1 MTQVEP
7 GSAARR
13 RLSAAERRQRIESAA
28 VAVFAERGYDATT
41 LGEVATAAGVT
52 RSVLYDHFRDKRRLY
67 LHVLSSE
74 NTAML
79 ARVADG
85 ITAGGAARDRMRAT
99 IAAYLAYTRDRPL
112 GRRLLVDPVPSGD
125 AELDQV
131 IRGYRDARAQVVAS
145 LLAPDL
151 ARAGIAVGSAAAP
164 VVVELLISGV
174 DGVAHWWADHP
185 EASHDEVVDSVVRL
199 LWQGLPR
206 FGDPQD
212 R

>member
-1 MTQVEP
+1 MTQV
-7 GSAARR
+7 GAGATTRR
-13 RLSAAERRQRIESAA
+13 RLPAAERRRRIESAA
-28 VAVFAERGYDATT
+28 VEAFAERGYDATT
-41 LGEVATAAGVT
+41 VAEVAAAAGVT

-67 LHVLSSE
+67 LHVLSTE

-85 ITAGGAARDRMRAT
+85 ITASGGSRDRMRAT
-99 IAAYLAYTRDRPL
+99 TAAYLAYTRERPAA
-112 GRRLLVDPVPSGD
+112 RRLLVDPVPSGD

-131 IRGYRDARAQVVAS
+131 IRGYRDARAQIVAS

-151 ARAGIAVGSAAAP
+151 ARAGIATGSAELP
-164 VVVELLISGV
+164 VVVEVLISGV
-174 DGVAHWWADHP
+174 DGVARWWADHP
-185 EASHDEVVDSVVRL
+185 EVGPDEVVDSVVRL

-206 FGDPQD
+206 FGESHQ